1 MFHEKHLF
9 KEFEKMGFPKE
20 TKYKHENN
28 EQERKQFGKHWLTRR
43 RLNQLRQLYQNPE
56 DAIREY
62 GGGLF

>member
-1 MFHEKHLF
+1 
-9 KEFEKMGFPKE
+9 MGFPKE